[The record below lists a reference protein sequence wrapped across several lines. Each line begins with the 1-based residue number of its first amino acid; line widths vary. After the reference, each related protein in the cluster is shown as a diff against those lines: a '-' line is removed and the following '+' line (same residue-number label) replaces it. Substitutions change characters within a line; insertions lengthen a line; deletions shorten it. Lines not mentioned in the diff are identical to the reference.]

1 MDGAGYIELEV
12 LSTLDSKEMSVASS
26 IANYRMNPGPYDD
39 YEEGK
44 EQDEEEDN
52 ENEDENDDKERASE

>member
-39 YEEGK
+39 YEEK
-44 EQDEEEDN
+44 E
-52 ENEDENDDKERASE
+52 